1 MPRRKH
7 GRPGVLAWCAAVVV
21 LAGCAAAAPPELPD
35 GVRVEVLQ
43 GRTDYTSGTLVIRV
57 LNESGSDLELE
68 SARLSWPGFSD
79 PAVWERGTTVR
90 SGTTVDLRAPVPEV
104 VCDDGQPGPDSTAD
118 LRFREND
125 RRATATV
132 PVTDPLS
139 TLDRLHGA
147 GCIAGQVDRVATVTV
162 ASPVID
168 GAGRNSVAVVALT
181 LTPTGADGR
190 VDVDGVSSTP
200 LLLPDPAT
208 NANAADWALDLG
220 VDAAS
225 GPVTAEL
232 RIVPARC
239 DAHAI
244 ADDKVGTVFDV
255 AIRLSDGTA
264 GEYRVVPAEGI
275 REELL
280 DYVRTACGLL

>member
-1 MPRRKH
+1 
-7 GRPGVLAWCAAVVV
+7 
-21 LAGCAAAAPPELPD
+21 
-35 GVRVEVLQ
+35 VLQ

-57 LNESGSDLELE
+57 VNESGSDLQLE
-68 SARLSWPGFSD
+68 SARLSWPGFTAS
-79 PAVWERGTTVR
+79 AVWERGTTVR

-104 VCDDGQPGPDSTAD
+104 VCGDGEPDPEPTAD
-118 LRFREND
+118 LGFRDGN

-132 PVTDPLS
+132 AVTDPLS
-139 TLDRLHGA
+139 TLDRLHTA
-147 GCIAGQVDRVATVTV
+147 GCIAEQVDRVATVSV
-162 ASPVID
+162 DSSMIEGD
-168 GAGRNSVAVVALT
+168 GRSSVAVVALT

-190 VDVDGVSSTP
+190 VDVDAVSSTP

-208 NANAADWALDLG
+208 HPDAADWPLDLG

-244 ADDKVGTVFDV
+244 ADDKVGTVFNLAV
-255 AIRLSDGTA
+255 RLSDGTA
-264 GEYRVVPAEGI
+264 GEYRVVPAEGV

-280 DYVRTACGLL
+280 DYVRATCGLL